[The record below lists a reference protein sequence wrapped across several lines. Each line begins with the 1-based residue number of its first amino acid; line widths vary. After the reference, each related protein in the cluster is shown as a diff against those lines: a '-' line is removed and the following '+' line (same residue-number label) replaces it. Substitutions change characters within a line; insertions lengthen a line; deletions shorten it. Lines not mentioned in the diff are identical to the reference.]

1 MVSENAGI
9 CVKYDGNR
17 KSPGKS
23 AGKHGEKHTVF
34 CIMEFKIQI
43 KRIAQHGKKTEFH
56 VFPGGFVYGAY
67 QTDQQILVRPVI
79 EKMGERTE
87 CRSKD
92 ETDYKIKT
100 DIFHKKHLHI
110 RFDDIAS
117 ICRCSNYYS
126 FDGNVQRQ
134 MQVLWLCIL
143 SFFCQKAQQ
152 SLRRVIQDQI
162 PRYCCEPRRDCRV
175 CKISHL
181 LCSMAVA

>member
-1 MVSENAGI
+1 MKKG
-9 CVKYDGNR
+9 
-17 KSPGKS
+17 PGEDR
-23 AGKHGEKHTVF
+23 EKN
-34 CIMEFKIQI
+34 
-43 KRIAQHGKKTEFH
+43 EFH
-56 VFPGGFVYGAY
+56 MFPGGFVYGAY

-100 DIFHKKHLHI
+100 DISHKKHLHI
-110 RFDDIAS
+110 RLDDIVS

-162 PRYCCEPRRDCRV
+162 PRYFRKSRCV
-175 CKISHL
+175 SGICKSPTCFIPWLSL
-181 LCSMAVA
+181 ENSTG